1 MLKENVTENRSR
13 MHHRSFSAQ
22 TCESVFQPL
31 ELSSNPASSNVTL
44 VNNPP
49 IYQHHYQD
57 SRINNPYQTLNG
69 TIRIVER
76 RNRLKQEGHQPRC
89 SSVPV
94 CTSRVQ
100 KSEDSG
106 MGDYLTTGMNDSP
119 TSVLRGVAPWMAT
132 EEKAVGIKKDS
143 RNRIKHYA
151 HSIRD
156 HLLPLWG
163 QVDFNGKPPP
173 HPLSTHIHPLPEQW
187 SPSETINGVRYSN
200 TSDSKRSRS
209 AQLGVNYLPSTDAI
223 FDEYSFGMSI
233 EDSASVSRKNVVS
246 ELPIQP
252 VSTSEF
258 NGNAGTS
265 SPSLGLTSLS
275 PEPLT
280 PSNFPKS
287 KEMVQRVGKTL
298 FNKDPYSGIDYLV
311 KQGIL
316 SFEPRIIAEFLT
328 KEGLSRQAIGE
339 YFGKLSDP
347 LALKVTEEFVN
358 HLNLRHVE
366 LDIALRRLLEKVHPD
381 GESQKMEFLLEVLK
395 KCYIE
400 QNQEKVERE
409 FHDPETIGVLA
420 YSIMLL
426 HTTFYNRSARK
437 YGKPMT
443 KIEFINNNRGID
455 NGRDISAKRLE
466 AIYDRIAENEF
477 RTLPDPIDRLR
488 RVDRLFTGP
497 LKPEKLVQRYRRF
510 IAWFSALEVNDFT
523 ARKPLISR
531 PTSLIRCFFMFND
544 LLVITKP
551 LGMNRA
557 NAVDDL
563 LASGSH
569 RSRSI
574 DRMINRVGSPAPL
587 TVISPPNTNFVL
599 ETPSCQ
605 KWGSRANDIQLH
617 CYYSTEVPPNALF
630 LVRQTIPLID
640 IKVLNFECECKL
652 EEIASY
658 D

>member
-1 MLKENVTENRSR
+1 M
-13 MHHRSFSAQ
+13 Q
-22 TCESVFQPL
+22 T
-31 ELSSNPASSNVTL
+31 T
-44 VNNPP
+44 
-49 IYQHHYQD
+49 
-57 SRINNPYQTLNG
+57 
-69 TIRIVER
+69 
-76 RNRLKQEGHQPRC
+76 
-89 SSVPV
+89 
-94 CTSRVQ
+94 
-100 KSEDSG
+100 
-106 MGDYLTTGMNDSP
+106 
-119 TSVLRGVAPWMAT
+119 
-132 EEKAVGIKKDS
+132 KK
-143 RNRIKHYA
+143 R
-151 HSIRD
+151 
-156 HLLPLWG
+156 
-163 QVDFNGKPPP
+163 
-173 HPLSTHIHPLPEQW
+173 
-187 SPSETINGVRYSN
+187 
-200 TSDSKRSRS
+200 
-209 AQLGVNYLPSTDAI
+209 
-223 FDEYSFGMSI
+223 
-233 EDSASVSRKNVVS
+233 
-246 ELPIQP
+246 
-252 VSTSEF
+252 
-258 NGNAGTS
+258 
-265 SPSLGLTSLS
+265 
-275 PEPLT
+275 
-280 PSNFPKS
+280 
-287 KEMVQRVGKTL
+287 
-298 FNKDPYSGIDYLV
+298 DPYSGIDYLV

-400 QNQEKVERE
+400 QNQEKVGRE

-455 NGRDISAKRLE
+455 NGRDISAKLLE

-477 RTLPDPIDRLR
+477 RTLPDPLDRLR

-551 LGMNRA
+551 LGTNRA
-557 NAVDDL
+557 NAVDDP
-563 LASGSH
+563 LASESH

-574 DRMINRVGSPAPL
+574 DRMVNRVGSPAPL

-630 LVRQTIPLID
+630 LIRQTIPLVD
-640 IKVLNFECECKL
+640 IKVLNFECEYYKYGVQLCDEFNVLISFSLPSSQIRKKIIDL
-652 EEIASY
+652 LHKGIWETKEVMNFTTGKSRLPLISPESNVSTSSNLGFS
-658 D
+658 